1 MARKN
6 HGIEM
11 LHSKRRCHEEEK
23 QGVHVGSWEGGS
35 NVCHVKWVV
44 VSDCRLGDGC

>member
-23 QGVHVGSWEGGS
+23 TGGYMWEVGKEVQMFAMS
-35 NVCHVKWVV
+35 N
-44 VSDCRLGDGC
+44 GCL